1 MGLGRA
7 LEQKSACVRQERAIH
22 NYVLH
27 CTAGCTMHL
36 DSGVTQ
42 GESCTEAS
50 KPKPHSWLGHVVAV
64 TSMYRRRHNQTVTPG
79 VPW

>member
-1 MGLGRA
+1 
-7 LEQKSACVRQERAIH
+7 
-22 NYVLH
+22 
-27 CTAGCTMHL
+27 MHL

-50 KPKPHSWLGHVVAV
+50 KPQAHSWLGHVVAV
-64 TSMYRRRHNQTVTPG
+64 TSMYRRRHDQTVTPG